1 MRAFRDERGTVLALS
16 AVLIP
21 IFIVLVAL
29 AYDVGTWYTHK
40 RQLQNRAD
48 AAALAAGVAYSRVF
62 TACNSPDAATKAL
75 AESTIEGAAR
85 LYAGDPQVA
94 GPLHNTEVTEQTR
107 VNVEVNAPAALASDV
122 NPDTSWNDPGI
133 VGTPDSYSPCDPHP
147 PDSISPHPDTLW
159 VQVGVRERDQ
169 QSLFGFF
176 GVDV

>member
-107 VNVEVNAPAALASDV
+107 VNVEVNAPAALASDACSSLSRSSSCSSASRWHSV
-122 NPDTSWNDPGI
+122 IDVVTPPSIRTSWSCTSWN
-133 VGTPDSYSPCDPHP
+133 P
-147 PDSISPHPDTLW
+147 PIARPNC
-159 VQVGVRERDQ
+159 RRRRA
-169 QSLFGFF
+169 
-176 GVDV
+176 

>member
-94 GPLHNTEVTEQTR
+94 GPLHNTEVTDQTR
-107 VNVEVNAPAALASDV
+107 VNVEINAPTALAGIWGMNFRHMPELGSTLGY
-122 NPDTSWNDPGI
+122 PFALATI
-133 VGTPDSYSPCDPHP
+133 VGTCAGLYWYFKRKGW
-147 PDSISPHPDTLW
+147 L
-159 VQVGVRERDQ
+159 
-169 QSLFGFF
+169 
-176 GVDV
+176 